1 MAGRP
6 RDRGAGSPRNPRGP
20 SGGAASGRA
29 VWWGG
34 PECPVGVLRRLL
46 IQAGYEL
53 DVQDHDGW
61 TPLHA
66 AAHWG
71 VKEACSILAEALCDM
86 DVRNKLVSRPEPLQA
101 RKLSGSGSPLSGP
114 AHCSGTGGFTSPE
127 AVVVPAQCPG
137 RPCPPPASAEPRL
150 AVGSRAVPVGAG
162 SCSLGA
168 RHSVEDPRGT
178 GPSGGFQG
186 WLAARPRALG
196 CRGHVPGA
204 GARGL
209 PQSRLLGR
217 AAAAAARC
225 EGRTAGRSDQVPR
238 SPRLPCRARRR
249 SRWRTRVW
257 WSTWRP
263 CRSSRAW

>member
-1 MAGRP
+1 MPTAGRP
-6 RDRGAGSPRNPRGP
+6 WDRGAGSPRNPRGP

-101 RKLSGSGSPLSGP
+101 RELSGSGSPLSGP

-127 AVVVPAQCPG
+127 AVVVPTQCPG

-150 AVGSRAVPVGAG
+150 AVGSRAVPVGAAPAASALVRPG
-162 SCSLGA
+162 PPGLLQPWCSSQ
-168 RHSVEDPRGT
+168 R
-178 GPSGGFQG
+178 
-186 WLAARPRALG
+186 
-196 CRGHVPGA
+196 
-204 GARGL
+204 
-209 PQSRLLGR
+209 
-217 AAAAAARC
+217 
-225 EGRTAGRSDQVPR
+225 
-238 SPRLPCRARRR
+238 
-249 SRWRTRVW
+249 
-257 WSTWRP
+257 
-263 CRSSRAW
+263 

>member
-1 MAGRP
+1 MPTAGRP
-6 RDRGAGSPRNPRGP
+6 WDRGAGSPRDAPWDCGAGAPRDPRGP

-101 RKLSGSGSPLSGP
+101 RELSGSGSPLSGP
-114 AHCSGTGGFTSPE
+114 AHCSGTEGFMSPE

-150 AVGSRAVPVGAG
+150 AVGSPAVPMGAG
-162 SCSLGA
+162 SCILGA
-168 RHSVEDPRGT
+168 RAPWASRAPAASVLVTALRTPVAQVQVGDPGVAGHEATST
-178 GPSGGFQG
+178 GLP
-186 WLAARPRALG
+186 WARPRG
-196 CRGHVPGA
+196 RGATPAAESAPRPG
-204 GARGL
+204 
-209 PQSRLLGR
+209 
-217 AAAAAARC
+217 
-225 EGRTAGRSDQVPR
+225 
-238 SPRLPCRARRR
+238 
-249 SRWRTRVW
+249 
-257 WSTWRP
+257 
-263 CRSSRAW
+263 SSRCGEV